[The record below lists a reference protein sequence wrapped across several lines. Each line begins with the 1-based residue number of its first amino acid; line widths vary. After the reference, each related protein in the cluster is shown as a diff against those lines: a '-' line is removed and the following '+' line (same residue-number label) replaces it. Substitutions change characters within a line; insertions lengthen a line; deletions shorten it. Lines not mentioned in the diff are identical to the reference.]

1 MAVKLV
7 LMAVYLEVDLLPQA
21 KRSSLMLASFSSLV
35 RVLRLAP
42 AKAFTFGAAKRRATA

>member
-7 LMAVYLEVDLLPQA
+7 LMAD
-21 KRSSLMLASFSSLV
+21 SLMLASFSSLV

-42 AKAFTFGAAKRRATA
+42 AKAFTFGAAKRGATA